1 MFFLQVAMIAFRMS
15 RVPKTE
21 TFEITFDPDYPAGV
35 PKCSHGPMVK
45 VKSIKR
51 NRDGENPEISH
62 SFRCSFNRAN
72 DCRDPPYKPAKKRPE
87 KVIQNWATHFVTNQ
101 NDQTQAGCKIIPW
114 GVNNII

>member
-1 MFFLQVAMIAFRMS
+1 MIFMQYDVFAFRMS

-21 TFEITFDPDYPAGV
+21 TFEIIFDPDYPAGV

-51 NRDGENPEISH
+51 NHEGKTPNISH

-72 DCRDPPYKPAKKRPE
+72 NCNDPPHKPRKKRPE
-87 KVIQNWATHFVTNQ
+87 KINPNWSKQFVTNK
-101 NDQTQAGCKIIPW
+101 NDQTQEE
-114 GVNNII
+114 